1 MGGAAGGGRREAG
14 NGKREAE
21 QQKRRAAKAGGV
33 ARAEPN
39 EPGVPAPRSLFP
51 VSDLPSTSR
60 LTLYLLPT
68 PRAIETRTEERRDH
82 ILPIG
87 YRDGG
92 AWYGILSAAG
102 PDRVSGERWG
112 DAYAREYFRCIVDDG
127 GMVWLYRDARADGWY
142 IHGWWD

>member
-1 MGGAAGGGRREAG
+1 MVREGTHTVPNDQGASS
-14 NGKREAE
+14 
-21 QQKRRAAKAGGV
+21 
-33 ARAEPN
+33 
-39 EPGVPAPRSLFP
+39 PRPLFP
-51 VSDLPSTSR
+51 VPDPPAASR

-68 PRAIETRTEERRDH
+68 PRAVETRTEERRDH
-82 ILPIG
+82 ILPTG

-112 DAYAREYFRCIVDDG
+112 EAYAREYFRCIVDDG
-127 GMVWLYRDARADGWY
+127 GMVWLYRDARADAWY

>member
-1 MGGAAGGGRREAG
+1 MKPNKSTAASG
-14 NGKREAE
+14 E
-21 QQKRRAAKAGGV
+21 QPAAPV
-33 ARAEPN
+33 PSSQF
-39 EPGVPAPRSLFP
+39 PVPHLSVDSQIPAP
-51 VSDLPSTSR
+51 DSR

-68 PRAIETRTEERRDH
+68 PRAIETRTEARRDH
-82 ILPIG
+82 IVPTG

-92 AWYGILSAAG
+92 AWYGILSVAG

-112 DAYAREYFRCIVDDG
+112 DGYAREYFRCIVDDG

>member
-1 MGGAAGGGRREAG
+1 
-14 NGKREAE
+14 
-21 QQKRRAAKAGGV
+21 
-33 ARAEPN
+33 
-39 EPGVPAPRSLFP
+39 
-51 VSDLPSTSR
+51 
-60 LTLYLLPT
+60 LPT